1 MRGGA
6 GALCCRVYV
15 TEGRNGAVLGR
26 LEAAARGAAPGCA
39 LAHVHRDA
47 EYHRTGFTLAAR
59 EAGAL
64 ARGATRLAREALA
77 EVRRGGRGAEA
88 ASHPRLGAVDHI
100 SFHPVPGAGGDG
112 EAGPREAAEAARAVG
127 AALGEGELAVPV
139 HLYGGCHP
147 QGRALADLRRELGYF
162 SGQSGRRGGA
172 GGPGGAPK
180 WEGGFAGYERAGL
193 RPAFGPATPPAD
205 LGVTCVGS
213 TPWLVNYNVPL
224 DTSDFDV
231 GRDLARAVSAR
242 GGGPPG
248 VQAMALR
255 HGRGLEVAC
264 NPTAPEAGGGEP
276 AVLRRIRALAATAG
290 VTVGAPYRIG
300 PAPADL
306 RALLAEREDR
316 AGGLP
321 RESRAVTGPRG
332 PLTKR

>member
-1 MRGGA
+1 MRGA
-6 GALCCRVYV
+6 GAGLCCRVYV
-15 TEGRNGAVLGR
+15 TEGRSGAALGR

-47 EYHRTGFTLAAR
+47 EYHRTGFTLASR

-77 EVRRGGRGAEA
+77 EIRRGGRAVEA

-100 SFHPVPGAGGDG
+100 SFHPVPGAGGDEESG
-112 EAGPREAAEAARAVG
+112 ACEAAEAARAVG

-147 QGRALADLRRELGYF
+147 QGRALVDLRRDLGYF
-162 SGQSGRRGGA
+162 SGKNAPGVGA
-172 GGPGGAPK
+172 VGAGGAPK
-180 WEGGFAGYERAGL
+180 WAGGFAGYAKPARADL
-193 RPAFGPATPPAD
+193 RPAFGPAMPQAD

-213 TPWLVNYNVPL
+213 TPWLVNYNIPL
-224 DTSDFDV
+224 GTSDFEA
-231 GRDLARAVSAR
+231 GRAIARAVSAR

-248 VQAMALR
+248 VQALALR
-255 HGRGLEVAC
+255 HGCGLEVAC
-264 NPTAPEAGGGEP
+264 NLTAPEAGGGEP
-276 AVLRRIRALAATAG
+276 AVLRRIRALASAAG

-306 RALLAEREDR
+306 RALFAEQECEEH
-316 AGGLP
+316 AP
-321 RESRAVTGPRG
+321 
-332 PLTKR
+332 